1 MDKTNKT
8 MKTNTTLK
16 SNFILNYNTIYKIDN
31 ILLPSIVGEDVYL
44 NEVIYEVLRV
54 CTIFSSVT
62 LFDEIHQ
69 TISREFTL
77 KVKY

>member
-1 MDKTNKT
+1 

-16 SNFILNYNTIYKIDN
+16 SSFILNYKTIRSIDN
-31 ILLPSIVGEDVYL
+31 MLLPSIVGEDVYL
-44 NEVIYEVLRV
+44 DQITYEVLKV
-54 CTIFSSVT
+54 CTIFTSIT

-69 TISREFTL
+69 IISREFTL